1 MEEKPRIDND
11 NLELINEKKDS
22 FRKPS
27 LWQVGALFSFVVIIF
42 LYLGARLQRWNVNY
56 GLFLSEVG
64 LIFLPPVLFLIIFKF
79 DVKKVLRINKPGFLN
94 LILIFGIMIFSLP
107 VIGVLNLLNYWII
120 KQIFGRYEIF
130 QAPISTESWGL
141 LVGILI
147 IGVLAGICE
156 ETLFRGFIQRG
167 LERFGA
173 VKSILITAVLFG
185 LMHMDFQRFLGTFL
199 LGALFGYLTYK
210 SNSIFSSMFA
220 HFANNS
226 IAVCLTYVSLKANEL
241 LKQSGVNGIDN
252 IEKISN
258 GDVFESLASMG
269 QIEIIAFTIVY
280 AIIFSFSVAWLII
293 LLRFFTK
300 HNSKRETEV
309 PIDEWPIPV
318 GQLVSFIPGIAFI
331 LFIYILDILRMGNII
346 DQPTAEQIL
355 RSIGM

>member
-1 MEEKPRIDND
+1 MEEKPRINND
-11 NLELINEKKDS
+11 NLELINEKKDY

-42 LYLGARLQRWNVNY
+42 LYLGARLQKWNVNY

-107 VIGVLNLLNYWII
+107 VIGVLNLLNFWII

-130 QAPISTESWGL
+130 QVPLSTESWGL

-156 ETLFRGFIQRG
+156 ETLFRGVIQRG

-173 VKSILITAVLFG
+173 AKSILITAVLFG

-226 IAVCLTYVSLKANEL
+226 IAVCLMYASLKANEF
-241 LKQSGVNGIDN
+241 LKQSGVNGIDSV
-252 IEKISN
+252 EKISN
-258 GDVFESLASMG
+258 GDIFETLASMSR
-269 QIEIIAFTIVY
+269 IEIIGFIVVY
-280 AIIFSFSVAWLII
+280 AIIFCFSAIWLYL
-293 LLRFFTK
+293 LLRFFAK
-300 HNSKRETEV
+300 HNSNRETEV
-309 PIDEWPIPV
+309 PRDERPIPV
-318 GQLVSFIPGIAFI
+318 RQLVSFIPGLLLI
-331 LFIYILDILRMGNII
+331 LFYDVIDILRMGNII
-346 DQPTAEQIL
+346 DQSTMEQIL
-355 RSIGM
+355 RSIGL